1 MANRR
6 PAVIDSSLI
15 LTLAGAGALELF
27 LSTSR
32 YEWHIT
38 PLVRGELTRPETRE
52 IVDRAIAA
60 GTLQVSAIEST
71 NQPAMDRWTEWE
83 MIVDV
88 GEAEAIA
95 VALSNGWIVG
105 LEDRQAQ
112 RALDRR
118 EGQGRW
124 INAAN
129 LLLDAVA
136 DGVLSLAD
144 ADALFA
150 ALDSYPGYLK
160 RGVRSLGQ
168 LRVSE

>member
-1 MANRR
+1 MASKR
-6 PAVIDSSLI
+6 PAVIDTSLI
-15 LTLAGAGALELF
+15 LTLAGADALDLF
-27 LSTSR
+27 LATSR

-38 PLVRGELTRPETRE
+38 PIVRGELSRPETRE

-60 GTLQVSAIEST
+60 GTLHVSAIDST
-71 NQPAMDRWTEWE
+71 DQPAMDRWAEWE
-83 MIVDV
+83 MSVDV
-88 GEAEAIA
+88 GEAEAIT
-95 VALSNGWIVG
+95 VGLSHGWIVG

-150 ALDSYPGYLK
+150 GLDSYPGYLK
-160 RGVRSLGQ
+160 RGVRSLAQ
-168 LRVSE
+168 LWMP